1 MIVSKWDNLLLFSTN
16 CDQYSLYHRN
26 DMLTS
31 YFHEI
36 LASYKIIPGNIVLNT
51 ALKMATNTITKKDLI
66 P

>member
-1 MIVSKWDNLLLFSTN
+1 
-16 CDQYSLYHRN
+16 
-26 DMLTS
+26 MLTS